1 MEPASREHQFHLSVR
16 PRRWRQAWDWVWR
29 SVEDSRWFPHL
40 PLGIGVG
47 LVGLSLL
54 LTGLPSISALLHGQL
69 TLHSMGAGH
78 LVLSATT
85 IIGLAMVLTSAGLL
99 LRSRFSWIIALA
111 LMVLTA
117 IFALHFGH
125 SLYSAVLGWD
135 VALLVALLLFH
146 RAFNRS
152 SLAAGTLF
160 ALASSLLLI
169 IYAVFGALYLGQ
181 QFAPPIR
188 NLATALYYSVVTMS
202 TVGYGDIVPKTP
214 HARLFAVS
222 IIILGITV
230 FATSISAIIGP
241 LVGGS
246 LQRIV
251 REEKHMTRKDHYII
265 IGNTSL
271 AYNTYRELRKRQQ
284 PCTLIFSQ
292 APAQG
297 SFEGADVV
305 IGDANDLD
313 VLKTAGA
320 PAARAVLAMRAD
332 DSENAFIVLA
342 VKELGGAVKTVAAI
356 NDGKNMDRVRRVQPD
371 IMLAPQV
378 LGGEILA
385 MALSGETVSSDF
397 VLDRLLKYGAAKA
410 SGPR

>member
-1 MEPASREHQFHLSVR
+1 MEPASGEHQFHLSVR

-69 TLHSMGAGH
+69 TVHSMGAAH

-85 IIGLAMVLTSAGLL
+85 ILGLAMVLTSAGLL

-188 NLATALYYSVVTMS
+188 NLASALYYSVVTMS
-202 TVGYGDIVPKTP
+202 TVGYGDIVPKTS

>member
-292 APAQG
+292 PPAQG

-385 MALSGETVSSDF
+385 MALS
-397 VLDRLLKYGAAKA
+397 
-410 SGPR
+410 